1 MMPDRPTWD
10 QTWMAVCQRIAQRS
24 ADPGHKVGAII
35 ITDDNT
41 QMLALGYNGDHAG
54 GSNERESSEPGCSGF
69 LHAEIN
75 ALIKCDF
82 NTTKRKVMYVT
93 LSPCRMCAKAII
105 NARISEVVYG
115 DLYRDE
121 SGIDLLRAANIV
133 VRALP

>member
-1 MMPDRPTWD
+1 MRPNWD
-10 QTWMAVCQRIAQRS
+10 EVWMNIAREVSRRS
-24 ADPGHKVGAII
+24 ADDKYKVGTVIV
-35 ITDDNT
+35 TGDNT
-41 QMLALGYNGDHAG
+41 QVLSLGYNGDHAG
-54 GSNERESSEPGCSGF
+54 GPNERESSEPGCSGF

-121 SGIDLLRAANIV
+121 SGIGLLRAANIV

>member
-1 MMPDRPTWD
+1 MT
-10 QTWMAVCQRIAQRS
+10 VCQRIAQRS

-54 GSNERESSEPGCSGF
+54 GPNVRESSEPGCSGF